1 MKGISV
7 AEFGAPDVMKLAD
20 IAIPQPNDGEVLV
33 KVYAA
38 GSLLSARERTCIPH
52 STVARRRSSER
63 EAF

>member
-20 IAIPQPNDGEVLV
+20 IAVPQPRDGEVLV

-38 GSLLSARERTCIPH
+38 GALLPARVRTIR
-52 STVARRRSSER
+52 TR
-63 EAF
+63 